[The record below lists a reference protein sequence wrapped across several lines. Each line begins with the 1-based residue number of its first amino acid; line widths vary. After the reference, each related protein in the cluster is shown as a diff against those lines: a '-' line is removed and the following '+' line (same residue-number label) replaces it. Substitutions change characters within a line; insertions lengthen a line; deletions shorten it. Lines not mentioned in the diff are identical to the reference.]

1 MNPNWVETQE
11 LLTATF
17 ELPAGEREQF
27 VREHCVDPALRET
40 IASLVKPA
48 VTEGAQPVETQP
60 DLATGS
66 RVGPYVILHRLGRGG
81 MGEVFLGRDPR
92 LDRSVALKCLL
103 TSRRGSEDLRDVR
116 AQVIREARAAARIA
130 HAHVAAVYD
139 VLEHEGRAFIVM
151 EYVEGESLAALLT
164 RGALT
169 AERVI
174 ALGRQIAGALAAA
187 HAGGI
192 VHRDLKPANIQVTLD
207 GSIKILDFGIA
218 KALASLT
225 TTTGTT
231 ELTDTRAP
239 LAGTPAYMAP
249 EQLLGQGADE
259 RSDLFS
265 LAAILFE
272 MATGRRLFTSNEPLA
287 VLMAAVRPLPRADR
301 IDPRVPS
308 QLADVIAKGLAID
321 PAERFQSAAEMGAA
335 LDDVRQALYPTGQ
348 LRSAPVMTAPRRA
361 WRLRRYAIATL
372 SIPVIVWMFGWLSSV
387 AFNATLGRFGTFA
400 AEPMQAYL
408 VLGVRSLVGPA
419 AYTALAIIAW
429 WTGRFALRL
438 LAHVPSFARTMD
450 AIAVRWGALT
460 RRLALQDPIVLS
472 QALATLGG
480 FAVVAVVV
488 SFYTLID
495 AWTNYV
501 STAPANLLWRLSPAN
516 NDEKILYRAVLTLLF
531 LAFGAGLVWVLKLR
545 AALGM
550 TRGKGPLVALAVVV
564 GLLFLLNE
572 WPYRILW
579 RSLGVRS
586 EYDGARCYVIGE
598 DRTQALLFCPDAA
611 PPRNKVV
618 QKNDSRFR
626 SSGVVENI
634 FSAR

>member
-1 MNPNWVETQE
+1 M
-11 LLTATF
+11 
-17 ELPAGEREQF
+17 
-27 VREHCVDPALRET
+27 
-40 IASLVKPA
+40 IAPGTRL
-48 VTEGAQPVETQP
+48 
-60 DLATGS
+60 
-66 RVGPYVILHRLGRGG
+66 GPYAIAAPIGSGG
-81 MGEVFLGRDPR
+81 MGEVYKATDTR
-92 LDRSVALKCLL
+92 LDRTVAIKVLPEHVASNPDLKQ
-103 TSRRGSEDLRDVR
+103 RFE
-116 AQVIREARAAARIA
+116 REAKTLAALSHPHICS
-130 HAHVAAVYD
+130 VFD
-139 VLEHEGRAFIVM
+139 VGSQEGVDFLVM
-151 EYVEGESLAALLT
+151 EYLEGETLERRLKK
-164 RGALT
+164 GALSLDQT
-169 AERVI
+169 LQI
-174 ALGRQIAGALAAA
+174 GIQIADALAAA
-187 HAGGI
+187 HRAGI

-301 IDPRVPS
+301 VDPKVPS
-308 QLADVIAKGLAID
+308 PLADVIAKGLAID

-335 LDDVRQALYPTGQ
+335 LDDVRQALYPTGH
-348 LRSAPVMTAPRRA
+348 LRSVPVMATPRRA
-361 WRLRRYAIATL
+361 GQLRRFAIAAL
-372 SIPVIVWMFGWLSSV
+372 SIPVIIWGFGWLSSV
-387 AFNATLGRFGTFA
+387 AFNATLGRFGAFA
-400 AEPMQAYL
+400 AEPIQAHL
-408 VLGVRSLVGPA
+408 VHGVRSLVGPA
-419 AYTALAIIAW
+419 TYAALAITAW
-429 WTGRFALRL
+429 WTGRFVLRL
-438 LAHVPSFARTMD
+438 LALVPLVARTMD
-450 AIAVRWGALT
+450 AIAVRWSALA
-460 RRLALQDPIVLS
+460 RRLALHDPIVLS

-495 AWTNYV
+495 AWTTYL

-545 AALGM
+545 AALG
-550 TRGKGPLVALAVVV
+550 TARGKGPLVALAVVV

-579 RSLGVRS
+579 RSRGVRS

-598 DRTQALLFCPDAA
+598 DRTQALLFCPGAP

-618 QKNDSRFR
+618 QKNDARFR
-626 SSGVVENI
+626 STGVVENI
-634 FSAR
+634 LSDH